1 MASPGL
7 AVSLEMID
15 CRTLAPR
22 APESDGAPQVE
33 VPPAVEQLDR
43 ETHASWGG
51 GLTLEQYL
59 RRERVLRAVPFA
71 RRGLRT
77 WILRLEGAAVASCES
92 YETDV
97 TASGRRGLGHGIASV
112 YVPTAHRGH
121 GYASELLKRVHE
133 VLRKEGV
140 LLCFLMSEIGP
151 TLYERL
157 GYVGRPLMTRRFAA
171 ASPQETHGATPPWEL
186 LSEAQVPAAL
196 QARKL
201 PVRGLSIEASPEHVL
216 WHMAR
221 GRYYAATLGRKA
233 AQHVGAVAG
242 AAGTSAMALWAPDYK
257 DDLLRILTLYP
268 GSRLAAPGAVFEPRS
283 AEGEALR
290 NVLHAGRAVAA
301 ELGLSA
307 IELWENPH
315 SSGYLRGGVRTEGKD
330 VPMVL
335 GLQSQPKVRGEEWL
349 DYERAHW
356 L

>member
-1 MASPGL
+1 MSSR
-7 AVSLEMID
+7 VSLEMVD
-15 CRTLAPR
+15 CRNLAPR

-33 VPPAVEQLDR
+33 VPPAVVALDQ

-51 GLTLEQYL
+51 GLTLPQYL
-59 RRERVLRAVPFA
+59 QRERVLRAVPFA

-77 WILRLEGAAVASCES
+77 WILRSDAGAAVASCES

-97 TASGRRGLGHGIASV
+97 GVAGKRGLGHGIASV
-112 YVPTAHRGH
+112 YVPHAHRGH
-121 GYASELLKRVHE
+121 GYASQLLTGVHD

-151 TLYERL
+151 TLYARL
-157 GYVGRPLMTRRFAA
+157 GYAGRPLFTRRFAA
-171 ASPQETHGATPPWEL
+171 ADPKETHGAAPPWEL
-186 LSEAQVPAAL
+186 LGEAQVAGAL
-196 QARKL
+196 ASRRL
-201 PVRGLSIEASPEHVL
+201 PVRSLTVEASPEHVL

-221 GRYYAATLGRKA
+221 SRFYASVLGRKA
-233 AQHVGAVAG
+233 GQHVGAVARG
-242 AAGTSAMALWAPDYK
+242 ADAMALWAPDYR
-257 DDLLRILTLYP
+257 DDILRILTLYP
-268 GSRLAAPGAVFEPRS
+268 GSRLSAPGAVFEPRS
-283 AEGEALR
+283 PEGEAVR

-307 IELWENPH
+307 IELWENPL
-315 SSGYLRGGVRTEGKD
+315 SSAYLRGGVRTEGKD

-335 GLQSQPKVRGEEWL
+335 GLQGQPKVRGDEWL